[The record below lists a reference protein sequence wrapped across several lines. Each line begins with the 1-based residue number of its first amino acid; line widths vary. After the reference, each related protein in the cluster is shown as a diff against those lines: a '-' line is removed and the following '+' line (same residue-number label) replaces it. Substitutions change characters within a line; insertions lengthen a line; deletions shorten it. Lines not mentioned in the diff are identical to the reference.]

1 MHGKGYI
8 GIVGGLG
15 PYAGLDLVKKIFQ
28 LTKADRDQEDLPV
41 MLYSFPGE
49 VPIRTSYLLG
59 RTSQN
64 PGEPLGKIMV
74 QLAQAGARII
84 AMPCNTAH
92 HPRIL
97 NVALDALHTYDR
109 SVRFINIIES
119 SIRQIERVCRPGSH
133 IGILATVATLETG
146 LYQEELIKHGFTP
159 VILNDKECAT
169 VQEAIN
175 SPFFGIKKT
184 TPHISN
190 ESRAILLNAALR
202 LSEKDVDA
210 ILLGCTEIPL
220 AITEKELFGK
230 SIIDATDALA
240 IEVVNAFEP
249 SKLLY

>member
-28 LTKADRDQEDLPV
+28 RTKADRDQEHLPV
-41 MLYSFPGE
+41 MLYSFPDE
-49 VPIRTSYLLG
+49 VPIRTAYLLG

-64 PGEPLGKIMV
+64 PGEPLGRIMV
-74 QLAQAGARII
+74 SLAQGGAKII

-92 HPRIL
+92 HPKIL
-97 NVALDALHTYDR
+97 DVALKALHDYDP
-109 SVRFINIIES
+109 SVQFINIIES
-119 SIRQIERVCRPGSH
+119 SIRQIERTCRPLSH

-146 LYQEELIKHGFTP
+146 LYQKELLKKGFTP
-159 VILNDKECAT
+159 VILNNKECMA

-190 ESRAILLNAALR
+190 ESRAILLNGALR

-230 SIIDATDALA
+230 KIIDATDALA
-240 IEVVNAFEP
+240 IEIVNAFAP